1 MGKKLLFIIDSPETL
16 KPEKDT
22 SLLMMKT
29 SINLGHQVFFCS
41 FKDISIKKNIPFGI
55 IKLIDKFDNG
65 LSLFTEKSLNLN
77 SLDTIFIRK
86 DPPFDKDYLF
96 LTMTLDLL
104 KTTKVINNPKTLQS
118 HNEKLSILKFPKII
132 PPTLVSSNYYEFQSF
147 IKKHKSVVCK
157 PIDEMG
163 GNKIFLINQG
173 DPNTKVIL
181 EVLSN
186 NFNSLIML
194 QEYIPDIKYGDK
206 RIIIINGDPIE
217 FGLLRIPQKS
227 DFRGNLAKGGRAK
240 LSRLTK
246 NDLKIINILKPYLI
260 NNNLN
265 FVGIDVIGNF
275 LTEINVT
282 SPTGLVE
289 IEQLSKKNVS
299 KKIIQALV

>member
-1 MGKKLLFIIDSPETL
+1 M
-16 KPEKDT
+16 
-22 SLLMMKT
+22 
-29 SINLGHQVFFCS
+29 
-41 FKDISIKKNIPFGI
+41 
-55 IKLIDKFDNG
+55 
-65 LSLFTEKSLNLN
+65 NLN

>member
-41 FKDISIKKNIPFGI
+41 FKDISIKKNIPFGN

-206 RIIIINGDPIE
+206 RIKIINGDPIE

>member
-41 FKDISIKKNIPFGI
+41 FKDISIKKNIPFGN

>member
-1 MGKKLLFIIDSPETL
+1 MCKKLLFIIDSPETL

>member
-1 MGKKLLFIIDSPETL
+1 MVKKILFIIDSPETL

-29 SINLGHQVFFCS
+29 SLNLGHQVFFCS
-41 FKDISIKKNIPFGI
+41 FEDISIKKNIPFGD
-55 IKLIDKFDNG
+55 IKLINKFDNT
-65 LSLFTEKSLNLN
+65 LSFFTEQSLNLN
-77 SLDTIFIRK
+77 NLDTIFIRK

-96 LTMTLDLL
+96 LTMTLELL
-104 KTTKVINNPKTLQS
+104 KKTKIINNPKTLQS
-118 HNEKLSILKFPKII
+118 HNEKLSILKFPDII
-132 PPTLVSSNYYEFQSF
+132 PATLVSSNYSEFQSF
-147 IKKHKSVVCK
+147 IKKHRSVVCK

-186 NFNSLIML
+186 NFSSLIML
-194 QEYIPDIKYGDK
+194 QKFIPDIKRGDK
-206 RIIIINGDPIE
+206 RIIIVNGDPIE
-217 FGLLRIPQKS
+217 YGLLRIPQHK
-227 DFRGNLAKGGRAK
+227 DFRGNLAKGGKAK
-240 LSRLTK
+240 LSPLTS
-246 NDLKIINILKPYLI
+246 NDLKIINTLKPYLI

-289 IEQLSKKNVS
+289 IEHLSKKNVS

>member
-41 FKDISIKKNIPFGI
+41 FKDISIKKNIPFGN

-173 DPNTKVIL
+173 NPNTKVIL

>member
-41 FKDISIKKNIPFGI
+41 FKDISIKKNIPFGN

-206 RIIIINGDPIE
+206 RIIIINGDQIE

>member
-41 FKDISIKKNIPFGI
+41 LKDISIKKNIPFGN

-96 LTMTLDLL
+96 LTMTLELL

-246 NDLKIINILKPYLI
+246 NDLKIINTLKPYLI

>member
-41 FKDISIKKNIPFGI
+41 FKDISIKKNIPFGN

-96 LTMTLDLL
+96 LTMTLELL

-246 NDLKIINILKPYLI
+246 NDLKIINTLKPYLI

>member
-1 MGKKLLFIIDSPETL
+1 MVKKILFIIDSPETL

-29 SINLGHQVFFCS
+29 SLNLGHQVFFCS
-41 FKDISIKKNIPFGI
+41 FEDITIKKNTPFGN
-55 IKLIDKFDNG
+55 IKLINKFDNT
-65 LSLFTEKSLNLN
+65 LSFFTEQSLNLN
-77 SLDTIFIRK
+77 NLDTIFIRK

-96 LTMTLDLL
+96 LTMTLELL
-104 KTTKVINNPKTLQS
+104 KKTKIINNPKTLQS
-118 HNEKLSILKFPKII
+118 HNEKLSILKFPDII
-132 PPTLVSSNYYEFQSF
+132 PPTLVSSNYSEFQSF
-147 IKKHKSVVCK
+147 IKKHRSVVCK

-173 DPNTKVIL
+173 DANTKVIL

-186 NFNSLIML
+186 NFSSLIML
-194 QEYIPDIKYGDK
+194 QEFIPDIKRGDK
-206 RIIIINGDPIE
+206 RIIIVNGDPIE
-217 FGLLRIPQKS
+217 YGLLRIPQHK
-227 DFRGNLAKGGRAK
+227 DFRGNLAKGGKAK
-240 LSRLTK
+240 LSRLTS
-246 NDLKIINILKPYLI
+246 NDLKIINTLKPYLI

-289 IEQLSKKNVS
+289 IEHLSKKNVS

>member
-1 MGKKLLFIIDSPETL
+1 MVKKILFIIDSPETL

-41 FKDISIKKNIPFGI
+41 FKDISIKKNIPFGN

-282 SPTGLVE
+282 STTGLVE

>member
-41 FKDISIKKNIPFGI
+41 FKDISIKKNIHFGN

>member
-41 FKDISIKKNIPFGI
+41 FKDISIKKNIPFGN

-77 SLDTIFIRK
+77 RLDTIFIRK

>member
-41 FKDISIKKNIPFGI
+41 FKDISIKKNIPFGN

-265 FVGIDVIGNF
+265 
-275 LTEINVT
+275 
-282 SPTGLVE
+282 
-289 IEQLSKKNVS
+289 
-299 KKIIQALV
+299 